1 MRITRNVEAPDIV
14 RAVVKEE
21 ILNFVDSN
29 DINMKIECEDNKE
42 AKTLYH
48 TANYMVSSKNLP
60 IRVMKSGNDIYI
72 LRKDG
77 E

>member
-1 MRITRNVEAPDIV
+1 MRITRNVETPVV

-42 AKTLYH
+42 AKTLYQ